1 MRVTRVSSFIPLF
14 LAGLIILGVINAFAA
29 TNTVPSFRLDDNSL
43 PITAN
48 DLKPSDCNSLNLSN
62 IVVGSSGTAANDLIL
77 GTTGNDNLRGG
88 DGDDC
93 IVGGGGDDTLQGQ
106 KNNDI
111 VLGQDGNDALRG
123 NQDTDIC
130 DGGAGTDTGHI
141 SCETEL
147 NIP

>member
-1 MRVTRVSSFIPLF
+1 MRSMRLNRMVVLVLTS
-14 LAGLIILGVINAFAA
+14 LILLGVMNAFAA
-29 TNTVPSFRLDDNSL
+29 TNTVPSTRLDDDSI

-48 DLKPSDCNSLNLSN
+48 ALKPSDCSSLNLTN
-62 IVVGSSGTAANDLIL
+62 IVVGGTGTAGNDLIL
-77 GTTGNDNLRGG
+77 GTAGGDNIRGG

-93 IVGGGGDDTLQGQ
+93 IVGGGGNDTLQGQ

-111 VLGQDGNDALRG
+111 VLGGAGNDSLRG

-130 DGGAGTDTGHI
+130 DGGAGTDSGHA
-141 SCETEL
+141 SCETQL

>member
-1 MRVTRVSSFIPLF
+1 MRISRLGSLLPLL
-14 LAGLIILGVINAFAA
+14 LASIIILGVVNAFAA
-29 TNTVPSFRLDDNSL
+29 TNSVPSRRMDDDSI

-48 DLKPSDCNSLNLSN
+48 DLKPSDCSSLNLTN
-62 IVVGSSGTAANDLIL
+62 VATSGGETAGNDLLL
-77 GTTGNDNLRGG
+77 GTSGADTLTGD

-93 IVGGGGDDTLQGQ
+93 IVGGGGDDTLRGE
-106 KNNDI
+106 KGNDI
-111 VLGQDGNDALRG
+111 VLGQDGDDTLRG

-130 DGGAGTDTGHI
+130 DGGAGTDTGHA